1 MVVLPGNRYRS
12 FAYLHVILEDTVDMP
27 EWNSIRP
34 VNFDEH
40 VGRQLFRGI
49 CKGGAYHKVR
59 MIRHEYTRVIL
70 FRGEA
75 GDLLRIDLYQGFIL
89 PDKKGLRHGLTAF
102 KVLIPPI

>member
-1 MVVLPGNRYRS
+1 MAEDQHMIFEDAADMAEGY
-12 FAYLHVILEDTVDMP
+12 HVG
-27 EWNSIRP
+27 P